1 MMNFIAN
8 IPTSTMAITRYV
20 LPLIGALLLASIPSS
35 PASAQQIQ
43 AAMASAKYEALQRAG
58 TMDDPL
64 GAGEMAARAIYV
76 KLRPGQG
83 GTNPSA
89 TAARLASRAGL
100 RTVSTSPLAFST
112 IPLDKNV
119 ERQLQSLSGERRR
132 RAMAAQEN
140 LSRLVE
146 VSYDAPM
153 SPHDAARLMAALPEV
168 EYAEPIIFPYPLG
181 GGASAAPNDPMVS
194 EQFHLEHLK
203 FLQAWDV
210 WKGDTN
216 TVIGIV
222 DAGID
227 RFHEDLAPN
236 IKENAGEV
244 GLDAQSRDKR
254 TNKVDDDNNGVIDDW
269 RGANLSY
276 QFDATEP
283 GDTRGSSHGTEV
295 SGLAAATTNNNL
307 GVAGAGY
314 KTMFFPI
321 KAAPNNDGRLIFA
334 YEGIVYSAR
343 RGFKVINCSFGND
356 TYSAA
361 LQDVIT
367 GVTETFDCA
376 IVAAAG
382 NDHVYKPFYPA
393 GYKYVL
399 GVAALETDN
408 TLRTA
413 WGEQVDI
420 SSTGGFATGNN
431 GAYYSLGAATSYA
444 APLVSGVVALVRSK
458 YPNLSGPQALAH
470 VRLAT
475 DAVYPPT
482 PDMAKLTG
490 YGRLNALKAVT
501 IDPFS
506 RPAIVVD
513 TLWLTDENGN
523 VRDRIPTG
531 GKGKLVVRLTN
542 LLGPASNLTV
552 RAITYRDDSTA
563 VSISKLPVTM
573 ASLGTEE
580 TKAMEVGIPFEL
592 KLPASN
598 RIRVRFEITADGG
611 YSDYVYDRVL
621 FYQPYIT
628 VRTPNIS
635 LTLTDRGRLG
645 YEDYPNNEVG
655 NGFTYEGSPFL
666 YEGGLIVA
674 KDRAHLMTNIRSG
687 TGSAPESDFALIE
700 VPSEDNNNT
709 LTIDD
714 GPAGSRRIGLEMR
727 IRPVI
732 LDTVPD
738 GIGIEVRTKNLTPGV
753 IDTVRLAY
761 FMDWDMDSTAADQSV
776 NFVERPG
783 QKVPYYGRLND
794 QSGYYITHGV
804 AGPALHPI
812 FYAINNKEAPIKIDD
827 GFTGDEKWVTVNSG
841 IGVRSAVADE
851 EGDIS
856 MVIGKRI
863 VNLPAFGED
872 TTFFVF
878 GFSSIGLDD
887 AVSSMNRMVPNRQT
901 GTGGV
906 TEGSGLAAMLLGNPR
921 PNPFR
926 GDAVIEISAGARNA
940 TLRVYDAAGR
950 MVADLTGQLD
960 REDGSS
966 RAVLEGSS
974 LPNGVYRIQ
983 FVSPAG
989 SESRQLV
996 LTR

>member
-1 MMNFIAN
+1 
-8 IPTSTMAITRYV
+8 MARIRYA
-20 LPLIGALLLASIPSS
+20 LPLIGALLLASLPFA
-35 PASAQQIQ
+35 PARAQQQNQ
-43 AAMASAKYEALQRAG
+43 AATASAKYEALQRAG
-58 TMDDPL
+58 TVSDPL

-76 KLRPGQG
+76 KLRPGHEG
-83 GTNPSA
+83 SNPSA
-89 TAARLASRAGL
+89 TVARLASTAGI
-100 RTVSTSPLAFST
+100 RTVATTPLAFST
-112 IPLDKNV
+112 VPLDKNV
-119 ERQLQSLSGERRR
+119 ERQLQSFSAARRK
-132 RAMAAQEN
+132 RAVAAQEN

-168 EYAEPIIFPYPLG
+168 EYAEPIIFPRPFG
-181 GGASAAPNDPMVS
+181 GGAGAAPNDPMVS

-203 FLQAWDV
+203 LLQAWDV
-210 WKGDTN
+210 WKGDSN
-216 TVIGIV
+216 IAIAVV

-227 RFHEDLAPN
+227 MFHEDLAPN
-236 IKENAGEV
+236 IKENPGEV
-244 GLDAQSRDKR
+244 GLDAQLRDKR

-276 QFDATEP
+276 QFDGTEP

-295 SGLAAATTNNNL
+295 SGLAAAATNNGI

-321 KAAPNNDGRLIFA
+321 KAAPNNDGKLIFA
-334 YEGIVYSAR
+334 YEGIVYAAR
-343 RGFKVINCSFGND
+343 RGFKVINCSFGSD
-356 TYSAA
+356 FYSAA
-361 LQDVIT
+361 LQDIIT

-382 NDHVYKPFYPA
+382 NDHLYKPFYPA

-399 GVAALETDN
+399 GVAALEPDN

-431 GAYYSLGAATSYA
+431 GAYYPLGAATSYA
-444 APLVSGVVALVRSK
+444 SPIVSGVVALVRSK

-475 DAVYPPT
+475 DVIYPPT

-490 YGRLNALKAVT
+490 YGRLNALKAVST
-501 IDPFS
+501 DPFS
-506 RPAIVVD
+506 RPAILVD
-513 TLWLTDENGN
+513 TVWLTDENGN
-523 VRDRIPTG
+523 LRDRIPAG
-531 GKGKLVVRLTN
+531 GKGKLMIRLTN
-542 LLGPASNLTV
+542 LLGPATNITV
-552 RAITYRDDSTA
+552 RAVTYRDDSTA
-563 VSISKLPVTM
+563 VSIGKTAVTM
-573 ASLGTEE
+573 TNLGTEE
-580 TKAMEVGIPFEL
+580 TKAMTAGIPFEL
-592 KLPASN
+592 KLPSSN

-635 LTLTDRGRLG
+635 LTITDRGRLG
-645 YEDYPNNEVG
+645 YEDYPDNLVG
-655 NGFTYEGSPFL
+655 DGFTYEGAPFL

-674 KDRAHLMTNIRSG
+674 RDRAHLMTNIRSG
-687 TGSAPESDFALIE
+687 TGNAQESDFAMIE

-727 IRPVI
+727 IRAVV

-738 GIGIEVRTKNLTPGV
+738 GIGIEVRTKNLTPGP

-761 FMDWDMDSTAADQSV
+761 FMDWDMDSTTANQSV

-794 QSGYYITHGV
+794 QSGYYVTNGV
-804 AGPALHPI
+804 AGPAAYPI
-812 FYAINNKEAPIKIDD
+812 FYAINNQAAPVKIDD
-827 GFTGDEKWVTVNSG
+827 GFNGDEKWLTVSSG
-841 IGVRSAVADE
+841 IGPRTAVAED

-872 TTFFVF
+872 TTLFVF
-878 GFSSIGLDD
+878 GFSSISLDD

-901 GTGGV
+901 GTGSV
-906 TEGSGLAAMLLGNPR
+906 TEGPAFPAMLLGNPH

-926 GDAVIEISAGARNA
+926 GAAVIEIGSGARNA

-950 MVADLTGQLD
+950 MVADLTGHLD
-960 REDGSS
+960 REGGPS
-966 RAVLEGSS
+966 RVVLEGSL
-974 LPNGVYRIQ
+974 LPSGVYRIQ

-989 SESRQLV
+989 SESQQLV